1 VLTRVRVQFP
11 GFEVYDVEPPNV
23 PDLFAERPILLH
35 GKWKGKAAGSIQ
47 VTGRSG
53 NRDFEETIKLADY
66 RPFRENSALRYLWA
80 RSRVGQLSDTNRL
93 QADDGR
99 VRQITELGLKYN
111 LLTAYTSF
119 VAIDSEVRRKGG
131 DVSTVKQPL
140 PLPEGVSDYAVGQ
153 AVQPMMSKST
163 RMSPAPTQRDGAS
176 SGEIAATAG
185 RPSGGKEL
193 RQESLDGERE
203 GSTLAI
209 DALKVD
215 GVLTEEVVRK
225 GIEPQMEDVRKCL
238 EARSSSTLPGKLVL
252 KWEIRPNGSVRS
264 FRIASPRNASDA
276 LRECLDKLIGQWS
289 FSAAKA
295 GKVTR
300 VTLTLSLQ

>member
-1 VLTRVRVQFP
+1 
-11 GFEVYDVEPPNV
+11 
-23 PDLFAERPILLH
+23 
-35 GKWKGKAAGSIQ
+35 
-47 VTGRSG
+47 
-53 NRDFEETIKLADY
+53 
-66 RPFRENSALRYLWA
+66 
-80 RSRVGQLSDTNRL
+80 
-93 QADDGR
+93 

-276 LRECLDKLIGQWS
+276 LRECLDKLVSQWS
-289 FSAAKA
+289 FSPAKA